1 MKKKEFEPLV
11 LYSAAEIW
19 NMTLRELIKADS
31 KGQDWRIDMTKDE
44 FCFLVEQHIHEY
56 MPDLPENAKIE
67 VIERTKNNDTL
78 LNGLVIHIGE
88 GKETEAAPI
97 IYLEPYFK
105 AYMFGDKDIEDV
117 MHEIAR
123 DYMQIVRNMPQ
134 FDLPEMTKKGIKDR
148 IYVKLVNTR
157 SNQEHLKDLVSLPVD
172 GGFSLTVYIDMDA
185 PRKDAMIQVTK
196 ELASRMDFEER
207 ELMQTAMKNTVKAHP
222 AELVEMQKV
231 VMDMAGIR
239 KFEPGD
245 NLLQD
250 GCAPAEN
257 LSMLVLSNHDKVLGA
272 TVLFYPEVKGQI
284 AEATGGSYYVLPS
297 SVHELIIL
305 PDNGTFDERELARMV
320 QSINSCEVSPEEQ
333 LGNKVLYYNAS
344 IDRLLVAVDL
354 DREKER
360 EKER

>member
-1 MKKKEFEPLV
+1 MNKEQFIDLV
-11 LYSAAEIW
+11 TSHILEYLPKEY
-19 NMTLRELIKADS
+19 
-31 KGQDWRIDMTKDE
+31 KDAQ
-44 FCFLVEQHIHEY
+44 VEV
-56 MPDLPENAKIE
+56 M
-67 VIERTKNNDTL
+67 ERTKNNDTL
-78 LNGLVIHIGE
+78 LHGLIIHSGE
-88 GKETEAAPI
+88 KKEMEAAPI
-97 IYLEPYFK
+97 FYLEPYFD
-105 AYMFGDKDIEDV
+105 AYRFGEKDMEDV
-117 MHEIAR
+117 MHELAR
-123 DYMQIVRNMPQ
+123 DYLQVIRNMPQ
-134 FDLPEMTKKGIKDR
+134 FDLPEMTKEGIKDR
-148 IYVKLVNTR
+148 IFVKLVNTR

-172 GGFSLTVYIDMDA
+172 GGFSLTVYIDLDA

-207 ELMQTAMKNTVKAHP
+207 ELMQTAMKNTIKAHP

-231 VMDMAGIR
+231 MMDMAGLR
-239 KFEPGD
+239 KLEPGD

-344 IDRLLVAVDL
+344 IDRLMVAVDL